1 MFYLLVA
8 CTSSAWTGA
17 GAMAK
22 HVQDIEFIL
31 SVHFSLSA
39 RVLTISLFLVANK
52 DRPNEPQD
60 DGQHSSSAGDG
71 SCLVRIPIDEL
82 QTSKPVT

>member
-1 MFYLLVA
+1 
-8 CTSSAWTGA
+8 
-17 GAMAK
+17 MAK

-31 SVHFSLSA
+31 SVHFSLSTH
-39 RVLTISLFLVANK
+39 VLIISLLLVANK
-52 DRPNEPQD
+52 DRPNESQD
-60 DGQHSSSAGDG
+60 NGQHSSSAGDG

>member
-1 MFYLLVA
+1 
-8 CTSSAWTGA
+8 
-17 GAMAK
+17 MAK

-31 SVHFSLSA
+31 SVHSLLST
-39 RVLTISLFLVANK
+39 RVLTISFPLVANK

-82 QTSKPVT
+82 QISKPVT